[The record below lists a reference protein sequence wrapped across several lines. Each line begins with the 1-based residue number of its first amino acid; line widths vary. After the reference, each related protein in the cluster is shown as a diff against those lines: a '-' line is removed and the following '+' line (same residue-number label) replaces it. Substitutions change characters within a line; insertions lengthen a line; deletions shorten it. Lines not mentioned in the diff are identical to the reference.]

1 LLEIELPEAPARAN
15 AILDLR
21 AAGKRIGDVDLMSV
35 IRRVSRQAA
44 SDAQRCAAAEEK
56 AAKAAEQ
63 IEILTRQRD
72 EALVQCRTGSPA
84 RLARMAEEVKRAVQ
98 QRNDA
103 ILERDEARAA
113 WDKLR
118 IEVANLRLG
127 SPQGV
132 GAKPAE
138 PAKKKPPPDALLNIP
153 PVEPGPAETAL
164 LAKRAVLVEQQQR
177 LQDEAKKLGK
187 VRGAD
192 ARAKLVLI
200 NEQLAAFAPAVK
212 AFKAARH
219 AELMARQAQALRVE
233 AEKLVVTI
241 AAAVPPE
248 TVCAVH
254 ETAADGAGGQLTLSA
269 LA

>member
-1 LLEIELPEAPARAN
+1 
-15 AILDLR
+15 
-21 AAGKRIGDVDLMSV
+21 
-35 IRRVSRQAA
+35 
-44 SDAQRCAAAEEK
+44 
-56 AAKAAEQ
+56 
-63 IEILTRQRD
+63 
-72 EALVQCRTGSPA
+72 
-84 RLARMAEEVKRAVQ
+84 MAEEVKRAVQ

-118 IEVANLRLG
+118 VEVANLR
-127 SPQGV
+127 SSPPQGV
-132 GAKPAE
+132 GASVKPAE
-138 PAKKKPPPDALLNIP
+138 PAKKKQPPDALLNVP

-177 LQDEAKKLGK
+177 LQDEAKRLGK

-192 ARAKLVLI
+192 ARAKLVAI

-212 AFKAARH
+212 AFKASRH

-241 AAAVPPE
+241 AAAVPLE
-248 TVCAVH
+248 TVCAVDV
-254 ETAADGAGGQLTLSA
+254 TAADGARGGSTLSS